1 MLQKCYENLCN
12 GCINTYMSNLGT
24 ESTIVKSGT
33 KSNITKTKEDETMS
47 STNTV
52 SSAYTRVGEL
62 QAASCKRAA
71 SYTVKFHGS
80 CEAVNQM
87 TRAFD
92 RAFRKLYNVYGGKRL
107 ASWREAD
114 TSFVVRMNYTA
125 MWTNQNGY
133 RFESVVHLA
142 DAILNSHHFKLSE
155 TEEDIENGWYEL
167 GE

>member
-12 GCINTYMSNLGT
+12 GCIGMHMSNLAT
-24 ESTIVKSGT
+24 KSAIVKSGT
-33 KSNITKTKEDETMS
+33 KSDITKSKEGETMFN
-47 STNTV
+47 TNTV
-52 SSAYTRVGEL
+52 SCAYTRVGKL
-62 QAASCKRAA
+62 QAA

-92 RAFRKLYNVYGGKRL
+92 RAFRELYNVYGGKRL

-114 TSFVVRMNYTA
+114 ASFTARMSYTA
-125 MWTNQNGY
+125 IWTNQNGS

-142 DAILNSHHFKLSE
+142 DAILNSYHFKWSE

>member
-1 MLQKCYENLCN
+1 MLQKCYESLCN
-12 GCINTYMSNLGT
+12 GCINTHMSNLAT
-24 ESTIVKSGT
+24 KSAIVKSGT
-33 KSNITKTKEDETMS
+33 KSNITRSKEDETMFN
-47 STNTV
+47 TNTV
-52 SSAYTRVGEL
+52 FSAYTRAGEL
-62 QAASCKRAA
+62 GAA

-80 CEAVNQM
+80 CEAVNKM

-107 ASWREAD
+107 ASWHEAD
-114 TSFVVRMNYTA
+114 ASFTVRMSYTA

-142 DAILNSHHFKLSE
+142 DAILNSHHFKWSE

>member
-1 MLQKCYENLCN
+1 MLRNCYETLCKE
-12 GCINTYMSNLGT
+12 CIGMRMSNLAT
-24 ESTIVKSGT
+24 KSTIVKSGT
-33 KSNITKTKEDETMS
+33 KSDITESKEGEAMTTT
-47 STNTV
+47 STA
-52 SSAYTRVGEL
+52 SGAYTRAGEL
-62 QAASCKRAA
+62 QAA

-80 CEAVNQM
+80 CEAVSKM

-114 TSFVVRMNYTA
+114 TSFTVRMSYTA
-125 MWTNQNGY
+125 AWTNQGGY

-142 DAILNSHHFKLSE
+142 DAILNSHHFKWSE
-155 TEEDIENGWYEL
+155 TEEDTENGWYEL

>member
-1 MLQKCYENLCN
+1 MLQKCYETLCN
-12 GCINTYMSNLGT
+12 ACINAYMSNPAT
-24 ESTIVKSGT
+24 KSVIVKSGT
-33 KSNITKTKEDETMS
+33 KSDIIESKEDETMFN
-47 STNTV
+47 TNTV
-52 SSAYTRVGEL
+52 SSTYTREGKL
-62 QAASCKRAA
+62 QAAS
-71 SYTVKFHGS
+71 STVKFHGS

-92 RAFRKLYNVYGGKRL
+92 RAFRELYNVYGGKRL

-114 TSFVVRMNYTA
+114 TSFTARMSYTA
-125 MWTNQNGY
+125 MWTNKNGY

-142 DAILNSHHFKLSE
+142 DAILNSYHFKWSE